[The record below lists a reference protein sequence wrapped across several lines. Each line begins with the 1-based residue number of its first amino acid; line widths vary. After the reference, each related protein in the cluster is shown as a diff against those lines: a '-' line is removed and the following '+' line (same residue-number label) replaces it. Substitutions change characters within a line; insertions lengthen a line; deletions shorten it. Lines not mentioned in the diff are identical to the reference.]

1 MKNLYTDTRILD
13 RAAVSCF
20 GLTEDILMENA
31 ASALES
37 EVVRALQTC
46 AFASGSGLAAQ
57 KRTVPSDMDVSA
69 KRALVPEYRVLVV
82 AGSGNNGGDGWA
94 LARRLNGGMIAGNP
108 CSVTVFEVVAP
119 KSQACVRQAERAQA
133 AGVPIIRNFL
143 RTDFIKSYHVIVD
156 CLFGSGFYGALSEQA
171 EKLICA
177 LNKADCFKI
186 ACDIPSGIDS
196 KGCGTTA
203 FCADITVCMGAL
215 KTALFSDFAKNHTG
229 KIITAALGVSSAL
242 FESGGKSGEN
252 VKAAELAQ
260 ISATAELI
268 EPAAFLLEASDMELP
283 ERLLLSVHKGDFGH
297 AAVYTG
303 EKPGAGII
311 AACAAFCCGAGLV
324 SLVSSAGQTLYGVC
338 SEHGLQKTTA
348 TAAKNTGSAFPC
360 YLMQSADLPEK
371 ANAVA
376 AGMGFGRK
384 NEQAVLKRRTKERAA
399 VEQCTQERAASLFAL
414 LNERRSLPCVLD
426 ADLFYCAE
434 IKQLLKARPSGLV
447 LTPHPK
453 EFQSLL
459 SLCGLANISVEQV
472 VKNRLELVKDFC
484 AAYPGAVLLL
494 KGANMLIGYCPEKSG
509 KKKGGKAEVYI
520 NMFGMPCLA
529 KGGSGDVLAGLV
541 CAFLAQKYKPLN
553 AAIQGSLLL
562 AASSRLQKS
571 SYSSTPFTLIQSLE
585 KPEQLRAALR

>member
-1 MKNLYTDTRILD
+1 MKSLYTDTRILD

-37 EVVRALQTC
+37 EVVRALQAC
-46 AFASGSGLAAQ
+46 AFAPDSGLAAQ
-57 KRTVPSDMDVSA
+57 KRTVPIDMDVSA
-69 KRALVPEYRVLVV
+69 KHALVPEYRVLIVC
-82 AGSGNNGGDGWA
+82 GSGNNGGDGWA

-177 LNKADCFKI
+177 FNKADCFKI

-229 KIITAALGVSSAL
+229 KIITAALGVSSTL
-242 FESGGKSGEN
+242 FESGGKSGKN

-360 YLMQSADLPEK
+360 YLMQNADLPEK
-371 ANAVA
+371 ASAVA

-459 SLCGLANISVEQV
+459 SLCGLANISVEQI

-509 KKKGGKAEVYI
+509 KKKGGKAKVYI

-585 KPEQLRAALR
+585 KPEQLRTALR

>member
-57 KRTVPSDMDVSA
+57 KRTVPIDMDVSA
-69 KRALVPEYRVLVV
+69 KRALVPEYRVLIVC
-82 AGSGNNGGDGWA
+82 GSGNNGGDGWA

-119 KSQACVRQAERAQA
+119 KSQACVWQAERAQA

-143 RTDFIKSYHVIVD
+143 RTDFTKSYHVIVD

-260 ISATAELI
+260 ISAMAELI

-324 SLVSSAGQTLYGVC
+324 SLVSGAGQTLYGVC
-338 SEHGLQKTTA
+338 SEHELQKTTA

-360 YLMQSADLPEK
+360 YLMQSTDLPEK
-371 ANAVA
+371 ASAVA

-399 VEQCTQERAASLFAL
+399 AEQCTQERAASLFAL

-459 SLCGLANISVEQV
+459 SLCGLANISVEQI

-585 KPEQLRAALR
+585 KPEQLRTALR

>member
-1 MKNLYTDTRILD
+1 M
-13 RAAVSCF
+13 
-20 GLTEDILMENA
+20 
-31 ASALES
+31 
-37 EVVRALQTC
+37 
-46 AFASGSGLAAQ
+46 
-57 KRTVPSDMDVSA
+57 
-69 KRALVPEYRVLVV
+69 
-82 AGSGNNGGDGWA
+82 
-94 LARRLNGGMIAGNP
+94 
-108 CSVTVFEVVAP
+108 
-119 KSQACVRQAERAQA
+119 
-133 AGVPIIRNFL
+133 
-143 RTDFIKSYHVIVD
+143 
-156 CLFGSGFYGALSEQA
+156 
-171 EKLICA
+171 
-177 LNKADCFKI
+177 
-186 ACDIPSGIDS
+186 
-196 KGCGTTA
+196 
-203 FCADITVCMGAL
+203 
-215 KTALFSDFAKNHTG
+215 
-229 KIITAALGVSSAL
+229 
-242 FESGGKSGEN
+242 
-252 VKAAELAQ
+252 
-260 ISATAELI
+260 
-268 EPAAFLLEASDMELP
+268 
-283 ERLLLSVHKGDFGH
+283 
-297 AAVYTG
+297 
-303 EKPGAGII
+303 
-311 AACAAFCCGAGLV
+311 V

-360 YLMQSADLPEK
+360 YLMQNADLPEK
-371 ANAVA
+371 ASAVA

-399 VEQCTQERAASLFAL
+399 VEQCTQERAAALFAL

-459 SLCGLANISVEQV
+459 SLCGLANISVEQI

-494 KGANMLIGYCPEKSG
+494 KGANMLIGYYPEKSG

-520 NMFGMPCLA
+520 NTFGMPCLA

-541 CAFLAQKYKPLN
+541 CAFLAQKYEPLD

-585 KPEQLRAALR
+585 KPEQLRTALR